1 MKDLIINKAAERFA
15 RYGFHKTTIEDIAK
29 DLNKVKSALYYYFK
43 TKEEIFKAVI
53 DFELEKFSV
62 IIRDSLEKEKNPK
75 DKLFAFI
82 TSHLQAFG
90 KLTKEY
96 STLLDLYFSEHNIV
110 QNARDIYDKRELSVI
125 KNILEEGIKEK
136 VFNIKDINTTS
147 LVILT
152 SIKGVEQEF
161 VSEKD
166 LKNIKILSETMAHII
181 IKGISKE

>member
-1 MKDLIINKAAERFA
+1 MKETIIAKASERFA

-53 DFELEKFSV
+53 DFELEKFAV
-62 IIRDSLEKEKNPK
+62 IIRASISKEKKPK
-75 DKLFAFI
+75 DKLFSFI

-90 KLTKEY
+90 EITHDY
-96 STLLDLYFSEHNIV
+96 STLLDLYFSQHNIV
-110 QNARDIYDKRELSVI
+110 QEAREVYDKREITVI
-125 KNILEEGIKEK
+125 ENILEEGKKAK
-136 VFNIKDINTTS
+136 VFNIKDIKLTA

-152 SIKGVEQEF
+152 AIKGVEQEY
-161 VSEKD
+161 VSKKE
-166 LKNIKILSETMAHII
+166 LKNIKKLSETMAEII